1 MEINRTV
8 LITGVAGF
16 IGANLA
22 LSILNQ
28 DKNAVVIG
36 IDNMNDYYDVSL
48 KEFRLEKLRQMNR
61 FVFLRGDIRIRAFW
75 KEFLRNTVRIL

>member
-8 LITGVAGF
+8 LITGAAGF

-28 DKNAVVIG
+28 GGNTVVIG

-48 KEFRLEKLRQMNR
+48 KEFRL
-61 FVFLRGDIRIRAFW
+61 
-75 KEFLRNTVRIL
+75 